1 MKKCKVCLVPFE
13 PKNSMQKVC
22 SLNCAIIFAKKD
34 SKVKEQK
41 EWNKRKAKVKE
52 EVKSISEYR
61 SELQKLVNKIARLI
75 DRGFPCISS
84 GRRALSYDGGHFY
97 STSAS
102 PQIRFNLLNI
112 YAQSVHDNRDKHG
125 NLIEYRKGLINE
137 FGEDFM
143 NELDSLPLIHEKAI
157 RNATKEDYKNWI
169 ANAKQ
174 VVKEL
179 NKREE
184 QFTSSERIEYRR
196 FYNIKIGI
204 YV

>member
-1 MKKCKVCLVPFE
+1 
-13 PKNSMQKVC
+13 MQKVC
-22 SLNCAIIFAKKD
+22 SLNCAITFAKKD
-34 SKVKEQK
+34 SEAKEQK
-41 EWNKRKAKVKE
+41 EWNKRKVKVKE
-52 EVKSISEYR
+52 EVKSVSEYR

-84 GRRALSYDGGHFY
+84 GRIALNYDGGHFY

-112 YAQSVHDNRDKHG
+112 YIQSVHDNRDKHG

-143 NELDSLPLIHEKAI
+143 DELDSLPLIHENAI
-157 RNATKEDYKNWI
+157 KNATKEDYKTWI
-169 ANAKQ
+169 TNAKQ
-174 VVKEL
+174 VIKEL
-179 NKREE
+179 NNREE

-196 FYNIKIGI
+196 FYNKKIGI
-204 YV
+204 YA